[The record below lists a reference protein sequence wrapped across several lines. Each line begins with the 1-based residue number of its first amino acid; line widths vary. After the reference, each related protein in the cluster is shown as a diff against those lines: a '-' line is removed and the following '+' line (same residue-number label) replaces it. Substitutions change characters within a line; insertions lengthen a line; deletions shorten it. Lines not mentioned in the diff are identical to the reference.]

1 MEDNLEQKKKKNYS
15 GIISL
20 IAIIF
25 IFVLIIIISNSGVP
39 GKTINITQLET
50 MVRNGEITQV
60 YVQSNGVGL
69 ARKSGS
75 EILPDQF
82 PSKADYNFEFISYS
96 SLDFIKEYNDA
107 IRQYQSAETH
117 TPEEDALYAGKTVVS
132 LEEKNPSA
140 SIIETIAPYVSI
152 VV

>member
-1 MEDNLEQKKKKNYS
+1 MEQKKKKNYS

-60 YVQSNGVGL
+60 YVQKPHLNK
-69 ARKSGS
+69 AR
-75 EILPDQF
+75 L
-82 PSKADYNFEFISYS
+82 
-96 SLDFIKEYNDA
+96 
-107 IRQYQSAETH
+107 
-117 TPEEDALYAGKTVVS
+117 
-132 LEEKNPSA
+132 KN
-140 SIIETIAPYVSI
+140 
-152 VV
+152 